1 MKVYPPIA
9 AAIPTA
15 AADTRGSRRTTR
27 RSYLR
32 AARRRVSDRLPDF
45 RQSPDRPDA
54 TTAAE
59 ADFDES
65 LDVFAARRI
74 GLVGRTFRATMLTL
88 GSAMLSAR
96 VMSRLRRCF
105 EYESREPKQA
115 ELNTRDPCRRRRR
128 GEGVDIEGLAIV
140 THPDSIAR
148 GACLPPV
155 APATTPTASV
165 EATSK
170 RT

>member
-9 AAIPTA
+9 AAIPIA
-15 AADTRGSRRTTR
+15 AADMSGSSRTTR

-45 RQSPDRPDA
+45 RQSPDGPDA

-65 LDVFAARRI
+65 IDDFAARRI
-74 GLVGRTFRATMLTL
+74 GLVGRTFRSAMLSL

-128 GEGVDIEGLAIV
+128 GEGVDIGRPGNRDAPGLNREG
-140 THPDSIAR
+140 S
-148 GACLPPV
+148 LPPPF

-165 EATSK
+165 EA
-170 RT
+170 

>member
-1 MKVYPPIA
+1 
-9 AAIPTA
+9 
-15 AADTRGSRRTTR
+15 
-27 RSYLR
+27 
-32 AARRRVSDRLPDF
+32 VSDRLPDF
-45 RQSPDRPDA
+45 RQSPDGPDA
-54 TTAAE
+54 TNAAE

-65 LDVFAARRI
+65 IDDFAARRI
-74 GLVGRTFRATMLTL
+74 GLVGRTFRSAMLTL

-105 EYESREPKQA
+105 EHESREPKQA
-115 ELNTRDPCRRRRR
+115 ELNTRDPCHRRRR
-128 GEGVDIEGLAIV
+128 GEGVDIEVPAIV

-148 GACLPPV
+148 GACLTPV

>member
-1 MKVYPPIA
+1 
-9 AAIPTA
+9 
-15 AADTRGSRRTTR
+15 
-27 RSYLR
+27 
-32 AARRRVSDRLPDF
+32 VSDRLPDF
-45 RQSPDRPDA
+45 RQLPDGPDA
-54 TTAAE
+54 MTAAE

-65 LDVFAARRI
+65 IDDFGARRI
-74 GLVGRTFRATMLTL
+74 GLVGRTFRSAMLTL

-128 GEGVDIEGLAIV
+128 GEGVDIGRPGNRDAPGLNREG
-140 THPDSIAR
+140 
-148 GACLPPV
+148 CLPHPGR
-155 APATTPTASV
+155 AATTPTASV

>member
-9 AAIPTA
+9 AAIPIA
-15 AADTRGSRRTTR
+15 AADMSGSSRTTR

-45 RQSPDRPDA
+45 RQSPDGPDA

-65 LDVFAARRI
+65 IDDFAARRI
-74 GLVGRTFRATMLTL
+74 GLVGRTFR
-88 GSAMLSAR
+88 SAMLSAR

-115 ELNTRDPCRRRRR
+115 ELNTRDRCRRRRR
-128 GEGVDIEGLAIV
+128 GEGVDIGRPGNRDAPGLNREG
-140 THPDSIAR
+140 
-148 GACLPPV
+148 CLPHPV